1 MPRRPGPRRSRAGPA
16 GKPTVIQQQPESS
29 PGASS
34 RPCARDA
41 PSRGEEPGEEPPSS
55 NLSASTVSA
64 EKWHTTESPPV
75 VFRQAQLR

>member
-1 MPRRPGPRRSRAGPA
+1 MPRRPGPGVPGRAG
-16 GKPTVIQQQPESS
+16 GQTDVIQQQPESS

-41 PSRGEEPGEEPPSS
+41 PSRGEEPPSS